1 MDECEEL
8 EPLAERWINAKNR
21 KAEGMDRSNNSL
33 LMGVLIGA
41 AVVALGVLAYFYYQR
56 SKEPVVKIDVPG
68 FQGEIKKDGGGVD
81 IEVGKDRP

>member
-1 MDECEEL
+1 MDEHEEL

-21 KAEGMDRSNNSL
+21 KGEGMDRSNNSL

>member
-1 MDECEEL
+1 
-8 EPLAERWINAKNR
+8 
-21 KAEGMDRSNNSL
+21 MDRSNNSL
-33 LMGVLIGA
+33 LMGALIGA

-68 FQGEIKKDGGGVD
+68 FQGEINKDGGGVD

>member
-21 KAEGMDRSNNSL
+21 KADGMDRSNNSL

>member
-1 MDECEEL
+1 
-8 EPLAERWINAKNR
+8 
-21 KAEGMDRSNNSL
+21 MDRSNNSL